1 VTVAERLQEA
11 EERIQRLE
19 DDNAR
24 LLDLARG
31 LVVTVEQLARLAGAH
46 VPTVAEPARPALR
59 LVQGGRP

>member
-1 VTVAERLQEA
+1 VTAEELATRLQ
-11 EERIQRLE
+11 QLE

-31 LVVTVEQLARLAGAH
+31 LVATVELLAELAGAR
-46 VPTVAEPARPALR
+46 PATVEPARPALR